1 MMSDTVKK
9 LRIRRLPWA
18 ALVAVLVIPGEASA
32 QGFPDRIA
40 GEGFMWGQLAAPVGE
55 FSSHVELAGGFGLG
69 GLLYL
74 HDQRLVALRVEGNL
88 VIYGTETVRVPLSPT
103 VPFVDVDVRTTN
115 SILSA
120 GAGPQVYLSTGPVR
134 PYIFG
139 TVGLSYFVTETS
151 VRGDYDEE
159 PFASTTNFDD
169 FNLSL
174 TGGGGISV
182 GVYHGDVT
190 VNLDLSVAYNHNGLT
205 EYLTKGDLRR
215 LPRGGWVADPI
226 LSDANLVTYRVGISV
241 GPGW

>member
-1 MMSDTVKK
+1 MIHATLKRPGAAA
-9 LRIRRLPWA
+9 LLPAAFLA
-18 ALVAVLVIPGEASA
+18 ALVVPGDADA
-32 QGFPDRIA
+32 QLPGRIG
-40 GEGFMWGQLAAPVGE
+40 GEGFLWGPVAAPGGE
-55 FSSHVELAGGFGLG
+55 FNDHVELAGGLGLG

-74 HDQRLVALRVEGNL
+74 NDQRYAALRLEGNL
-88 VIYGTETVRVPLSPT
+88 VIYGSETIRTPLSPT

-120 GAGPQVYLSTGPVR
+120 GVGPQVFLTRGAIR
-134 PYIFG
+134 PYVFG

-151 VRGDYDEE
+151 VQGDYDEE

-169 FNLSL
+169 LNLSL
-174 TGGGGISV
+174 GGGGGLSV
-182 GVYHGDVT
+182 GFYQGEVAL
-190 VNLDLSVAYNHNGLT
+190 NLDLSVAYSHNGLT